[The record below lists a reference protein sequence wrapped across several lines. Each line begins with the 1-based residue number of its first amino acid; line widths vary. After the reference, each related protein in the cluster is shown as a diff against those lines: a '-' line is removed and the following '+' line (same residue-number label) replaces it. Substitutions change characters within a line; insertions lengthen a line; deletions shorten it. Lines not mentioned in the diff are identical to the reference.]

1 MNKERKREIALKELD
16 KFLAKLRNKYGQSKS
31 IIS

>member
-1 MNKERKREIALKELD
+1 MNKEKEKALKEMD